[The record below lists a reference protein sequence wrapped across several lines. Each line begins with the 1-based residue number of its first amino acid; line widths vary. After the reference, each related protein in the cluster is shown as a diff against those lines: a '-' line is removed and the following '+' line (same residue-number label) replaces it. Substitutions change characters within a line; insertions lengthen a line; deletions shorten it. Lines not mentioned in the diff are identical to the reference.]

1 MSFSEEAALFAYGE
15 KACGMLE
22 GVKGGGGKLKTPDRL
37 SGVLVI
43 ISLNASYDRIRNGL
57 LLIFFLF
64 GGISCQKLFLYFLW
78 YFFIAV
84 KCNGE
89 ASAPLC

>member
-1 MSFSEEAALFAYGE
+1 MSFNKEAVLFAYGE
-15 KACGMLE
+15 KACGVLA
-22 GVKGGGGKLKTPDRL
+22 GVKGCFKLKTPDRL